1 MYFAVRMPNPY
12 DVALRERAVLA
23 YEAGGGSYA
32 ELSAGLHL
40 GQRTLERWVAQH
52 RATGDVAPK
61 PKAGGWRSPIE
72 VPVLHGVIAERPD
85 ATIEE
90 IRRRY
95 NQSVPRRSRVSWSAM
110 GRALARLGYV
120 LKKNGRDRPKWIA
133 RTSARSARPS

>member
-1 MYFAVRMPNPY
+1 MPNPY

-32 ELSAGLHL
+32 ELSAGLNL

-52 RATGDVAPK
+52 RTNGDVTPK
-61 PKAGGWRSPIE
+61 PKAGGWRSPI
-72 VPVLHGVIAERPD
+72 VVAVLHGVIAERPD
-85 ATIEE
+85 ATIDE

-95 NQSVPRRSRVSWSAM
+95 NASVSTTARVSWSAM

-120 LKKNGRDRPKWIA
+120 LQKNGHDRPKWIA
-133 RTSARSARPS
+133 RMSARNARRS

>member
-1 MYFAVRMPNPY
+1 MPNAY
-12 DVALRERAVLA
+12 DVALRERAVIA

-32 ELSAGLHL
+32 ELSAGLAL

-72 VPVLHGVIAERPD
+72 VEVLHGVIAERPD

-90 IRRRY
+90 LRRRY
-95 NQSVPRRSRVSWSAM
+95 NHCVPRRARVSWSAL

-120 LKKNGRDRPKWIA
+120 LKKNGRARPKWIA
-133 RTSARSARPS
+133 QTSTRSGRHS